1 MTKSDATA
9 YWTARLTELA
19 AAGQVPGAVLGIW
32 ADGQQ
37 TLACAGVLS
46 TVTGVPVT
54 SDSVFQLGSITK
66 PWTATMIM
74 QLAEEG
80 KLSLDST
87 VAQLLPGLK
96 VGVTDV
102 SEVVTI
108 RQLLTHTSG
117 IDGDIFTD
125 TGRGDDCIER
135 YMALLA
141 DAGLTYPP
149 GAAYSY
155 SNSGFVLLGRIIEVL
170 DGRVWDESLRQRL
183 IGPLGLAST
192 VTLPEEA
199 ILRRAAVG
207 HREHPRELDPVSSWM
222 LARALGPA
230 GLITASAADVL
241 AFARMHLDGG
251 IGGDGVRVL
260 SEDSAAAMRQPQ
272 ARIPTAGHAADWVG
286 LPWRLRQ
293 WGDRQL
299 FGHDGS
305 TIGQTAYLRIEPDSG
320 IAVCLLTNAAD
331 SQNLYRAVFSEV
343 FGELL
348 GVTPPADPEPV
359 SGPAGA
365 DYSRHAGRYERVS
378 RRYDIFGRASGLRAV
393 FETTG
398 QLAALR
404 ESQTEELDLY
414 PSDASGENF
423 VCRSHDAEPWTSVS
437 FGTLADGTAYLY
449 SGGRVTRRTGDVT
462 GVA

>member
-1 MTKSDATA
+1 MTKSAATA
-9 YWTARLTELA
+9 HWTARLTELA

-108 RQLLTHTSG
+108 RQLLTQTSG

-135 YMALLA
+135 YVWLLA

-199 ILRRAAVG
+199 IL
-207 HREHPRELDPVSSWM
+207 H
-222 LARALGPA
+222 
-230 GLITASAADVL
+230 
-241 AFARMHLDGG
+241 
-251 IGGDGVRVL
+251 
-260 SEDSAAAMRQPQ
+260 
-272 ARIPTAGHAADWVG
+272 
-286 LPWRLRQ
+286 
-293 WGDRQL
+293 
-299 FGHDGS
+299 
-305 TIGQTAYLRIEPDSG
+305 
-320 IAVCLLTNAAD
+320 
-331 SQNLYRAVFSEV
+331 
-343 FGELL
+343 
-348 GVTPPADPEPV
+348 
-359 SGPAGA
+359 
-365 DYSRHAGRYERVS
+365 
-378 RRYDIFGRASGLRAV
+378 
-393 FETTG
+393 
-398 QLAALR
+398 
-404 ESQTEELDLY
+404 
-414 PSDASGENF
+414 
-423 VCRSHDAEPWTSVS
+423 
-437 FGTLADGTAYLY
+437 
-449 SGGRVTRRTGDVT
+449 
-462 GVA
+462 